1 MQDDFDHQIKQ
12 KQMELWK
19 ADMTQRQMVDQMA
32 SMTKEMQR
40 LERIKDI
47 GESIARLPSACLE
60 DIKTQDEVQRAKA
73 SALQ

>member
-1 MQDDFDHQIKQ
+1 
-12 KQMELWK
+12 MELWK